1 MSDPFEMSQNIV
13 HCMSTES
20 ARGTQLNMPSRPPMW
35 RHTTTPELTLM
46 LRHGLRR
53 CTCASAP
60 AQAVLDFTI
69 PYHDEAP
76 LGLGPGPEAEAE
88 DIIAAPTHA
97 SLIGCTLGS
106 RSLSLPGRS

>member
-1 MSDPFEMSQNIV
+1 MP
-13 HCMSTES
+13 TES
-20 ARGTQLNMPSRPPMW
+20 ARGTQLNTPSRPPMR

-53 CTCASAP
+53 CASAP
-60 AQAVLDFTI
+60 AQAVLDFAI
-69 PYHDEAP
+69 PCHDEAP